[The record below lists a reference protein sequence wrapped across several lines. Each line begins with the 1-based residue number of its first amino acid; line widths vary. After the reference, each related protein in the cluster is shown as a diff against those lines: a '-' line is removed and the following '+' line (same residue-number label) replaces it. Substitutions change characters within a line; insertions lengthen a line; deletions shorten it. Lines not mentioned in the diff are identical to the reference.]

1 LSKEKSS
8 IVLVVIIISVT
19 ILAAILFS
27 FLTYQSYVTN
37 SNEIQGISEQNIR
50 NTALAKASDLS
61 HLTVNKLN
69 SVIGSLELISSSPNM
84 IEQDV
89 EEAKIQLSK
98 AQNST
103 EDIVD
108 SYYWFDSNGT
118 NIWSSSF
125 RNDTIEESLN
135 GFSIAS
141 YAYFEEVRDTLTPV
155 YGDTQEWVDLRPKIF
170 IVYPILDTE
179 NSTRAGNNADQIF
192 KGIVL
197 AAINPDVLG
206 QFLENQLSPLTN
218 ANISLVNSNGLMIL
232 KGTPE
237 YFGINLLDPTAK
249 SLSEQ
254 FVTDDNNENNLIEE
268 IRSALL
274 NSRTF
279 SIDVV
284 ASGQDLTVAYSPV
297 LLDGKR
303 LLTIILAL
311 PQIPEASV
319 ENLVLLQR
327 NFGLV
332 AMITI
337 GIIAF
342 GIFYGVTNWHKEMR
356 KQVQKHKMELKQ
368 TAEKLAII
376 DQGQKEFIDIA
387 AHEFR
392 TPIQSVLGY
401 SEFIRSSLVNF
412 DDHFDNLFKSA
423 KRLEKIT
430 NDMLDVSKIDS
441 ENFELTKINFDL
453 NDSIKKIIGNHEN
466 NALDR
471 NVNIIFEPKKD
482 EIKTIN
488 ADQSKIQQVID
499 NLLSNALD
507 STKDGTITI
516 KAYDLSIR
524 SDDNEKQDVQE
535 SIAVEVRDTGSGI
548 NPEIMPR
555 LFEKFSRRSDSGTG
569 LGLYISKRI
578 VDMHGGKFWAQN
590 NRGAKGATFTF
601 TVPVNEKTM

>member
-1 LSKEKSS
+1 M
-8 IVLVVIIISVT
+8 
-19 ILAAILFS
+19 
-27 FLTYQSYVTN
+27 TN

-50 NTALAKASDLS
+50 NTALAKAADLS

-69 SVIGSLELISSSPNM
+69 SVIGSLELISSSSNM

-89 EEAKIQLSK
+89 EEAKVLLLK

-118 NIWSSSF
+118 SIWSSSF
-125 RNDTIEESLN
+125 KNTTIEERFN
-135 GFSIAS
+135 GFSIAPH
-141 YAYFEEVRDTLTPV
+141 AYFKEVRDTLTPV

-170 IVYPILDTE
+170 IVYPILNTE
-179 NSTRAGNNADQIF
+179 DSTTIKNNANQIF
-192 KGIVL
+192 RGVVL
-197 AAINPDVLG
+197 ATINPNSLG
-206 QFLENQLSPLTN
+206 QLLENQLAPLTN

-237 YFGINLLDPTAK
+237 YFGINILDPTVK

-254 FVTDDNNENNLIEE
+254 FVTDDDNESNLIEE

-297 LLDGKR
+297 LLDSKR

-311 PQIPEASV
+311 PHIPEASV

-327 NFGLV
+327 NFGLA

-337 GIIAF
+337 GIISF
-342 GIFYGVTNWHKEMR
+342 GVFYGVTNWHKEMR
-356 KQVQKHKMELKQ
+356 KQVQKHKMELEQ

-412 DDHFDNLFKSA
+412 DNYFENLFKNA
-423 KRLEKIT
+423 RRLEKIT
-430 NDMLDVSKIDS
+430 NDILDVSKIDS
-441 ENFELTKINFDL
+441 DNFELSKIDFDL
-453 NDSIKKIIGNHEN
+453 NDSIKKIICNHEKD
-466 NALDR
+466 ALDS
-471 NVNIIFEPKKD
+471 NVKIIFEPKKE

-488 ADQSKIQQVID
+488 ADESKIQQVID

-507 STKDGTITI
+507 FTNDGTIAI
-516 KAYDLSIR
+516 KVYDLAIR
-524 SDDNEKQDVQE
+524 SDDKENHDSQE
-535 SIAVEVRDTGSGI
+535 SIAIEVKDTGSGI
-548 NPEIMPR
+548 NQEIMSH
-555 LFEKFSRRSDSGTG
+555 LFEKFSRRSDSGAG
-569 LGLYISKRI
+569 LGLYISKKI

-590 NRGAKGATFTF
+590 NRDAKGATFTF
-601 TVPVNEKTM
+601 TLPVNEKTI

>member
-1 LSKEKSS
+1 
-8 IVLVVIIISVT
+8 
-19 ILAAILFS
+19 
-27 FLTYQSYVTN
+27 VTN
-37 SNEIQGISEQNIR
+37 SNEIQDISEQNTR
-50 NTALAKASDLS
+50 NIALAKAADLS

-69 SVIGSLELISSSPNM
+69 IVIGSLELISSSPNM

-89 EEAKIQLSK
+89 GQAKILLSK

-103 EDIVD
+103 EDLVD

-118 NIWSSSF
+118 SIWSSSLM
-125 RNDTIEESLN
+125 NDTIKERFN

-141 YAYFEEVRDTLTPV
+141 YAYFKEVRNTLAPV
-155 YGDTQEWVDLRPKIF
+155 YGDAQEWVDLRPKIF
-170 IVYPILDTE
+170 IIYPILGTE
-179 NSTRAGNNADQIF
+179 NSTVTENYKVNKIF
-192 KGIVL
+192 RGVVL
-197 AAINPDVLG
+197 ATINPNVLG
-206 QFLENQLSPLTN
+206 RLLEDQLSPLTN

-249 SLSEQ
+249 SLSDQ
-254 FVTDDNNENNLIEE
+254 FVTDVKNENNLIEQ

-311 PQIPEASV
+311 PHIPEASV

-327 NFGLV
+327 NFGIA

-337 GIIAF
+337 GIISF
-342 GIFYGVTNWHKEMR
+342 GVFYGVTNWHKEMR
-356 KQVQKHKMELKQ
+356 KQVLKHKMELEQ

-412 DDHFDNLFKSA
+412 DGYFDNLFKNA
-423 KRLEKIT
+423 RRLEKIT
-430 NDMLDVSKIDS
+430 NDLLDVSKIDS
-441 ENFELTKINFDL
+441 ENFELSKTDFDL
-453 NDSIKKIIGNHEN
+453 NEVLKKAVGNHERD
-466 NALDR
+466 ASGK
-471 NVNIIFEPKKD
+471 NVKIIFEPKKED
-482 EIKTIN
+482 TRSIN
-488 ADQSKIQQVID
+488 ADESKIGQVIN

-507 STKDGTITI
+507 FTKNGTITI
-516 KAYDLSIR
+516 KVYDLSIR
-524 SDDNEKQDVQE
+524 SDDKENHDTQE
-535 SIAVEVRDTGSGI
+535 SIAIEVKDTGSGI
-548 NPEIMPR
+548 NEEIMPR
-555 LFEKFSRRSDSGTG
+555 LFEKFSRRSDSGAG
-569 LGLYISKRI
+569 LGLYISKKI

-590 NRGAKGATFTF
+590 NKGAKGATFTF
-601 TVPVNEKTM
+601 TLPIYQKTI

>member
-1 LSKEKSS
+1 M
-8 IVLVVIIISVT
+8 
-19 ILAAILFS
+19 
-27 FLTYQSYVTN
+27 TN
-37 SNEIQGISEQNIR
+37 SNEIQDISEQNIR
-50 NTALAKASDLS
+50 NTALVKASDLS
-61 HLTVNKLN
+61 HLTVNKLD

-84 IEQDV
+84 VEQNL
-89 EEAKIQLSK
+89 EEAKILLSK

-103 EDIVD
+103 EDMVD
-108 SYYWFDSNGT
+108 SYNWFDSNGT
-118 NIWSSSF
+118 IIWSSSF
-125 RNDTIEESLN
+125 KNDTIEERFN
-135 GFSIAS
+135 GFSIVS
-141 YAYFEEVRDTLTPV
+141 HAYFKEVRETLTPV

-170 IVYPILDTE
+170 IVYPILDTV
-179 NSTRAGNNADQIF
+179 NSTTIENNANQIF
-192 KGIVL
+192 MGVVL
-197 AAINPDVLG
+197 ATINPNVLG
-206 QFLENQLSPLTN
+206 QLLEDQLAPLTN
-218 ANISLVNSNGLMIL
+218 ANLSLVNSNGVMIL
-232 KGTPE
+232 KGIPE
-237 YFGINLLDPTAK
+237 YFGINLLDPSAK

-254 FVTDDNNENNLIEE
+254 FDTDNNESNLIEE

-303 LLTIILAL
+303 VLTIILAL
-311 PQIPEASV
+311 AHIPEASV

-327 NFGLV
+327 NFGLA

-356 KQVQKHKMELKQ
+356 KQVQKHKMELEQ

-401 SEFIRSSLVNF
+401 SEFIRTSLVNF
-412 DDHFDNLFKSA
+412 DNYFENLFKNA

-441 ENFELTKINFDL
+441 DNFELSKIDFDL
-453 NDSIKKIIGNHEN
+453 NDAIKKIIGNHEKDV
-466 NALDR
+466 LDR
-471 NVNIIFEPKKD
+471 NVKIIFEPKKE

-488 ADQSKIQQVID
+488 ADESKIQQVID
-499 NLLSNALD
+499 SLLSNALD
-507 STKDGTITI
+507 FTNDGTIAI
-516 KAYDLSIR
+516 KVYDLAIQ
-524 SDDNEKQDVQE
+524 SDDKEKHDYQE
-535 SIAVEVRDTGSGI
+535 SIAIEVKDTGSGI
-548 NPEIMPR
+548 NHEIMSH
-555 LFEKFSRRSDSGTG
+555 LFEKFSRRSDSGAG

-601 TVPVNEKTM
+601 TLPVSEKTL